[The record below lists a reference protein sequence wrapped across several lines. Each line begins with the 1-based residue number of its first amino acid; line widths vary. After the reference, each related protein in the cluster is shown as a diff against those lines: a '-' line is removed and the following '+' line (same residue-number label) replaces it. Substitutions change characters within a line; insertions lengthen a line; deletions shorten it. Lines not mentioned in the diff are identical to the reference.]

1 MVILDVDEAAVTD
14 IHFELEGNL
23 LPRDH
28 GHALF
33 LELSRLLPWLAEEE
47 LAAVHHIHGAE
58 TGKDNL
64 LILNRRAKLV
74 VRIPA
79 SRESDLQTTLTGQ
92 TIVVGGFKLAIGKGK
107 SKPLTRHTPL
117 YAHCVT
123 TGSEDEETFTRDVIR
138 MLDELKITTRF
149 ICGRRQS
156 IATAE
161 GMVYGYSLML
171 NDLPVDQSILVQ
183 QRGMGGN
190 RKIGCGIFIPHK
202 STNAL
207 V

>member
-1 MVILDVDEAAVTD
+1 MIILDVDDTAVTD
-14 IHFELEGNL
+14 IHFELDGVL

-33 LELSRLLPWLAEEE
+33 LELSRLLPWLAGEE

-58 TGKDNL
+58 TGKDDL

-79 SRESDLQTTLTGQ
+79 SREADLLVLSGQ
-92 TIVVGGFKLAIGKGK
+92 TIEVGGHKLTIGKGK
-107 SKPLTRHTPL
+107 AKPLTRHTPL

-123 TGSEDEETFTRDVIR
+123 TGSDNEEAFTRDVIR
-138 MLDELKITTRF
+138 ILDELKITTRF

-156 IATAE
+156 IAT
-161 GMVYGYSLML
+161 GTGVVYGYSLML

-183 QRGMGGN
+183 QRGMGDN

-202 STNAL
+202 SANAL

>member
-1 MVILDVDEAAVTD
+1 MVNPEFDDAAVTEV
-14 IHFELEGNL
+14 HFELHGTL

-28 GHALF
+28 GYPLF
-33 LELSRLLPWLAEEE
+33 LELSRLLPWLSDET

-58 TGKDNL
+58 TGRDDL

-74 VRIPA
+74 VRIPVH
-79 SRESDLQTTLTGQ
+79 READLAILSGQ
-92 TIVVGGFKLAIGKGK
+92 TITVGGFKLTIGKGK
-107 SKPLTRHTPL
+107 TKPLARHSPL

-123 TGSEDEETFTRDVIR
+123 TGSVDEEGFASDIINI
-138 MLDELKITTRF
+138 LDELKITCRF
-149 ICGRRQS
+149 ICGRRQA
-156 IATAE
+156 ITTAD
-161 GMVYGYSLML
+161 GVVDGYSLL
-171 NDLPVDQSILVQ
+171 LHELPVEQSILIQ